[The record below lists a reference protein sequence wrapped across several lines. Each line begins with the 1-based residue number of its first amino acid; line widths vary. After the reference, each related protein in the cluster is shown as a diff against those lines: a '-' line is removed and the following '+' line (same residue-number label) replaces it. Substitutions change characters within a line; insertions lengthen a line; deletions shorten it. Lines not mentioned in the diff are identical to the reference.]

1 MTREINPRL
10 FKDEGNC
17 IDNRFLGTVMLN
29 FIDDPMARLIYE
41 TNSNLIFEPKLP
53 TPEVEVEY
61 GQTLAEATLKGIED
75 APAGAWV
82 FKDADHVVTDQE
94 VTDQTKFELIFQ
106 PADNKKYKSVTMCVP
121 VKTVKKSEVVSA
133 NATDEMEIQE
143 IEQLQSEAIDESS
156 SARRIVVNAEKKA
169 KTYGE
174 ILTSEDLTFTIS
186 DSEKEKLLPGD
197 TVDSLGLT
205 LKATTIVQE
214 DILSGSTI
222 EEDGTKRF
230 VYLLDETLELDHVG
244 LISTNMAELLVK
256 GITELSYRE
265 CATKVSE
272 MTGQTISAMG
282 VWNVIQALGEKVYNE
297 EATLTEEYKK
307 GHVKGEKEVP
317 VLFEEAD
324 GVYIKLQ
331 GKDRKKEKQ
340 DKAEIKIGIAYD
352 GWRKTGPERYAL
364 ENKVVVAGFS
374 KAKEFQEYREAVIAQ
389 EFNLDEVSQ
398 RILNAEGAS
407 WIKKVKDKSTCFQL
421 DPFHR
426 NKAVKEKIHER
437 TAREAVLELL
447 REEEIEEVFRY
458 LEIYRN
464 SLSDDDEIQDVE
476 ELIRYYENNR
486 EGLLPYQSQGLDLPE
501 PPEGLEYR
509 NMGTMENHVWS
520 VIAKRMKHGH
530 RSWSR
535 RGGNHLAKILAK
547 KCSGKLYEVTERLRS
562 PVFEEEKVE
571 ELYGEILMS
580 AKAPKKEEKGYEYPV
595 MGHVVGLD
603 GKIQG
608 ERKRLLHMA
617 GY

>member
-1 MTREINPRL
+1 MMNSMIKENGVT
-10 FKDEGNC
+10 FKELEKN
-17 IDNRFLGTVMLN
+17 
-29 FIDDPMARLIYE
+29 IY
-41 TNSNLIFEPKLP
+41 
-53 TPEVEVEY
+53 
-61 GQTLAEATLKGIED
+61 
-75 APAGAWV
+75 AWV
-82 FKDADHVVTDQE
+82 CQIGREF
-94 VTDQTKFELIFQ
+94 TKEFLERYDRMLME
-106 PADNKKYKSVTMCVP
+106 DRDKKKYRNKGTRQTT
-121 VKTVKKSEVVSA
+121 VKTV
-133 NATDEMEIQE
+133 
-143 IEQLQSEAIDESS
+143 
-156 SARRIVVNAEKKA
+156 
-169 KTYGE
+169 YGE
-174 ILTSEDLTFTIS
+174 VTYRR
-186 DSEKEKLLPGD
+186 
-197 TVDSLGLT
+197 TVYEVT
-205 LKATTIVQE
+205 
-214 DILSGSTI
+214 
-222 EEDGTKRF
+222 EEDETRRF

-265 CATKVSE
+265 CARQVSE

-282 VWNVIQALGEKVYNE
+282 VWNVIQALGKKICEE
-297 EATLTEEYKK
+297 EAELTEEYKK
-307 GHVKGEKEVP
+307 GHLKGEKEVP

-331 GKDRKKEKQ
+331 GKDRKKEKK

-352 GWRKTGPERYAL
+352 GWRRIGPNRYEL

-389 EFNLDEVSQ
+389 EFDLDEVSQ
-398 RILNAEGAS
+398 RILNADGAS

-426 NKAVKEKIHER
+426 NKAVKEKIHEE
-437 TAREAVLELL
+437 TARDAVLELL
-447 REEEIEEVFRY
+447 REEEIEELFRY

-464 SLSDDDEIQDVE
+464 SLSNDDEIGDAE

-486 EGLLPYQSQGLDLPE
+486 EGLLPYQSQGLELPE

-547 KCSGKLYEVTERLRS
+547 KCSGKLNEVTERLRR

-571 ELYGEILMS
+571 ELYGEILMA
-580 AKAPKKEEKGYEYPV
+580 AKAPKKDGKGYEYPAI
-595 MGHVVGLD
+595 GHVVGLD

-608 ERKRLLHMA
+608 ERKRLLYMA

>member
-1 MTREINPRL
+1 MMNSMIKENGVT
-10 FKDEGNC
+10 FKELEKNIYAWVCQIG
-17 IDNRFLGTVMLN
+17 RKFTKEFLERYDRML
-29 FIDDPMARLIYE
+29 
-41 TNSNLIFEPKLP
+41 
-53 TPEVEVEY
+53 
-61 GQTLAEATLKGIED
+61 IED
-75 APAGAWV
+75 RD
-82 FKDADHVVTDQE
+82 K
-94 VTDQTKFELIFQ
+94 
-106 PADNKKYKSVTMCVP
+106 KKYRNKGARQTT
-121 VKTVKKSEVVSA
+121 VKTV
-133 NATDEMEIQE
+133 
-143 IEQLQSEAIDESS
+143 
-156 SARRIVVNAEKKA
+156 
-169 KTYGE
+169 YGE
-174 ILTSEDLTFTIS
+174 VTYQRMVYE
-186 DSEKEKLLPGD
+186 
-197 TVDSLGLT
+197 VR
-205 LKATTIVQE
+205 
-214 DILSGSTI
+214 

-230 VYLLDETLELDHVG
+230 AYLLDETLELDQVG

-265 CATKVSE
+265 CATQVSE

-282 VWNVIQALGEKVYNE
+282 VWNVIQALGKKICEE
-297 EATLTEEYKK
+297 EAELTEEYKK
-307 GHVKGEKEVP
+307 GHLKGEKEVP

-331 GKDRKKEKQ
+331 GKDRKKEKK

-352 GWRKTGPERYAL
+352 GWRRIGPNRYEL

-389 EFNLDEVSQ
+389 EFDLDEVSQ
-398 RILNAEGAS
+398 RILNADGAS

-426 NKAVKEKIHER
+426 NKAVKEKIHEE
-437 TAREAVLELL
+437 TARDAVLELL
-447 REEEIEEVFRY
+447 REEEIEELFRY

-464 SLSDDDEIQDVE
+464 SLSNDDEIGDAE

-486 EGLLPYQSQGLDLPE
+486 EGLLPYQSQGLELPE

-547 KCSGKLYEVTERLRS
+547 KCSGKLNEVTERLRR

-571 ELYGEILMS
+571 ELYGEILMA
-580 AKAPKKEEKGYEYPV
+580 AKAPKKDGKGYEYPAI
-595 MGHVVGLD
+595 GHVVGLD

-608 ERKRLLHMA
+608 ERKRLLYMA

>member
-1 MTREINPRL
+1 MMNLMIKENGVT
-10 FKDEGNC
+10 FKELEKN
-17 IDNRFLGTVMLN
+17 
-29 FIDDPMARLIYE
+29 
-41 TNSNLIFEPKLP
+41 IF
-53 TPEVEVEY
+53 
-61 GQTLAEATLKGIED
+61 
-75 APAGAWV
+75 AWV
-82 FKDADHVVTDQE
+82 CQIGRKF
-94 VTDQTKFELIFQ
+94 TKEFLERYDRMLMEER
-106 PADNKKYKSVTMCVP
+106 DKKKYRNKGVRQTT
-121 VKTVKKSEVVSA
+121 VKTV
-133 NATDEMEIQE
+133 
-143 IEQLQSEAIDESS
+143 
-156 SARRIVVNAEKKA
+156 
-169 KTYGE
+169 YGE
-174 ILTSEDLTFTIS
+174 VTYQRNVYEVT
-186 DSEKEKLLPGD
+186 
-197 TVDSLGLT
+197 
-205 LKATTIVQE
+205 
-214 DILSGSTI
+214 
-222 EEDGTKRF
+222 EEDGTRRF
-230 VYLLDETLELDHVG
+230 VYLLDETLELNHVG

-265 CATKVSE
+265 CASQVSK

-282 VWNVIQALGEKVYNE
+282 VWNVIQALGEKVCEE
-297 EATLTEEYKK
+297 EAELTEEHKK
-307 GHVKGEKEVP
+307 GHIKGKKEVP

-331 GKDRKKEKQ
+331 GRDRKKEKQ

-352 GWRKTGPERYAL
+352 GWRRIGPERYAL

-374 KAKEFQEYREAVIAQ
+374 KAKEFHEYREAVIAQ
-389 EFNLDEVSQ
+389 EFALDEVSQ
-398 RILNAEGAS
+398 RILNADGAS

-426 NKAVKEKIHER
+426 NKAVKEKIHEEA
-437 TAREAVLELL
+437 ARDAILELL

-464 SLSDDDEIQDVE
+464 SLSDEEEIKDAE
-476 ELIRYYENNR
+476 ELLRYYENNR
-486 EGLLPYQSQGLDLPE
+486 EGLLPYQSQGLELPE

-535 RGGNHLAKILAK
+535 QGGNHLAKILAK
-547 KCSGKLYEVTERLRS
+547 KCSGKLYEVTERLRR

-580 AKAPKKEEKGYEYPV
+580 AKAPKKDGKGYQYPAI
-595 MGHVVGLD
+595 GHVVGLD

>member
-1 MTREINPRL
+1 MNSMIKENGVT
-10 FKDEGNC
+10 FKELEKN
-17 IDNRFLGTVMLN
+17 
-29 FIDDPMARLIYE
+29 IY
-41 TNSNLIFEPKLP
+41 
-53 TPEVEVEY
+53 
-61 GQTLAEATLKGIED
+61 
-75 APAGAWV
+75 AWV
-82 FKDADHVVTDQE
+82 CQIGRKF
-94 VTDQTKFELIFQ
+94 TKEFLERYDRMLME
-106 PADNKKYKSVTMCVP
+106 DRDKKKYRNKGARQTT
-121 VKTVKKSEVVSA
+121 VKTV
-133 NATDEMEIQE
+133 
-143 IEQLQSEAIDESS
+143 
-156 SARRIVVNAEKKA
+156 
-169 KTYGE
+169 YGE
-174 ILTSEDLTFTIS
+174 VTYQRMVYE
-186 DSEKEKLLPGD
+186 
-197 TVDSLGLT
+197 VR
-205 LKATTIVQE
+205 
-214 DILSGSTI
+214 

-230 VYLLDETLELDHVG
+230 AYLLDETLELDQVG

-265 CATKVSE
+265 CATQVSE

-282 VWNVIQALGEKVYNE
+282 VWNVIQALGKKICEE
-297 EATLTEEYKK
+297 EAELTEEYKK
-307 GHVKGEKEVP
+307 GHLKGEKEVP

-331 GKDRKKEKQ
+331 GKDRKKEKK

-352 GWRKTGPERYAL
+352 GWRRIGPNRYEL

-389 EFNLDEVSQ
+389 EFDLDEVSQ
-398 RILNAEGAS
+398 RILNADGAS

-426 NKAVKEKIHER
+426 NKAVKEKIHEE
-437 TAREAVLELL
+437 TARDAVLELL

-464 SLSDDDEIQDVE
+464 SLSNDDEIGDAE

-486 EGLLPYQSQGLDLPE
+486 EGLLPYQSQGLELPE

-547 KCSGKLYEVTERLRS
+547 KCSGKLNEVTERLRR

-571 ELYGEILMS
+571 ELYGEILMA
-580 AKAPKKEEKGYEYPV
+580 AKAPKKDGKGYEYPAI
-595 MGHVVGLD
+595 GHVVGLD

-608 ERKRLLHMA
+608 ERKRLLYMA